1 MALQVYNTLT
11 RRKEPFETIEPGMVR
26 MYVCG
31 PTVYDKAHVGHA
43 MSAIVFDMVR
53 RYLQYKGYDVI
64 HVMNFT
70 DVDDKIIKR
79 AQETGDDPFAISQ
92 RYVDEFHRHIDELRV
107 LPATIYP
114 RVSDT
119 IPEIVDMVQTLQES
133 RYAYP
138 TSGYSLTEFQRMSD
152 TRPFTVLNT
161 DLLEDLYELSEINTR
176 FIQDVSY
183 NDRTKSLEIVS
194 YAFAPNDSNS
204 SPSYKYRY
212 NFKKSDSDTWNL
224 SEKVR
229 LN

>member
-1 MALQVYNTLT
+1 MKKIILLSSLL
-11 RRKEPFETIEPGMVR
+11 
-26 MYVCG
+26 VCNLA
-31 PTVYDKAHVGHA
+31 VAYEDESAEYKVSSNELNNAKYEVLDKAKQYAQSVA
-43 MSAIVFDMVR
+43 CSTTFDEDSGEMTTVNNV
-53 RYLQYKGYDVI
+53 YPLQYRKWSSNSGVSGSFLVLWGGDVGC
-64 HVMNFT
+64 M
-70 DVDDKIIKR
+70 
-79 AQETGDDPFAISQ
+79 GGSG
-92 RYVDEFHRHIDELRV
+92 
-107 LPATIYP
+107 
-114 RVSDT
+114 
-119 IPEIVDMVQTLQES
+119 
-133 RYAYP
+133 

-152 TRPFTVLNT
+152 TRSFTVLNT